1 MRRDDGVFE
10 YTISLSYLQIY
21 CEMIQDLL
29 VDAVGE
35 EMASRVHIRE
45 AGDGSVAVDG
55 LTLTSVRNVGE
66 AMALFEHGNNN
77 RTTACTKMNATSS
90 RSHAAL
96 MITIEQR
103 SVQSFVATASRRSSI
118 PSGSKNPTL
127 QRGKLFLVDLAG
139 SERVSTAIGG
149 GPSGSFNYARL
160 GELKAINLSLS
171 SLGNCIQALAEGQV
185 SLYAEPLVSPSK

>member
-1 MRRDDGVFE
+1 MRALEHIFDAVRRDDGVFE
-10 YTISLSYLQIY
+10 YTVTLSYLQIY

-29 VDAVGE
+29 VDAGDGGE
-35 EMASRVHIRE
+35 EISSRVHIRE
-45 AGDGSVAVDG
+45 AADGSVAIDG
-55 LTLTSVRNVGE
+55 LTSTSVANVKE
-66 AMALFEHGNNN
+66 AMALFEHGNSN

-96 MITIEQR
+96 LVTIEQR
-103 SVQSFVATASRRSSI
+103 SVRSFASSSSSSS
-118 PSGSKNPTL
+118 SGGKNPTL

-171 SLGNCIQALAEGQV
+171 CLGNCIQALGEGQV
-185 SLYAEPLVSPSK
+185 R